1 MKLTVEGFAWG
12 AGMAL
17 LTFYGCMRIWSA
29 EASQQAVTA
38 FRQAQPDTSTW
49 APERRAAYRRSLGEP
64 MLPEAVLRIPSLR
77 LEVPVF
83 AGTSAQAL
91 QRGAGHIEGTS
102 AFDAG
107 NAGIAAHRD
116 GFFRALKELRVGDPI
131 LLDRPL
137 GTTEYRVA
145 RIHIVAPDAVGVLAD
160 TGTPALTLVT
170 CYPFYYV
177 GPAPQRFIV
186 HAVRSVPGPQLWA
199 RFLYWPM

>member
-1 MKLTVEGFAWG
+1 MKLTLEGLAWS
-12 AGMAL
+12 AGIAL
-17 LTFYGCMRIWSA
+17 LTLYGSARLRSA
-29 EASQQAVTA
+29 EASHEAVVT
-38 FRQAQPDTSTW
+38 FRQSQPDTSTW
-49 APERRAAYRRSLGEP
+49 TPERRAAYRRSLDEAL
-64 MLPEAVLRIPSLR
+64 LPEVVLRIPSLR

-83 AGTSAQAL
+83 AGTTEQAL
-91 QRGAGHIEGTS
+91 NRGAGHIEGTG

-116 GFFRALKELRVGDPI
+116 GFFRALKEVRVGDLI

-145 RIHIVAPDAVGVLAD
+145 WIHIVQPDAVGVLAD

-177 GPAPQRFIV
+177 GPAPQRFIL
-186 HAVRSVPGPQLWA
+186 HAVRSRSGPQRWLS
-199 RFLYWPM
+199 R